1 MRKPPVLKRK
11 MASNL
16 QQLLIA
22 FLVLVLILVTGGFIL
37 KGNLS
42 KKLSALNGQL
52 NLISAPVEIDSVL
65 LALNSAENDF
75 QKACLNGDPASLDAY
90 KQAVAQSLTQ
100 VDRILKQSSQGKKA
114 GGALVVSLNQ
124 KIAFS
129 QQLFRLR
136 QRFDSLMKAT
146 TAASLGIINTNTR
159 QPRIS
164 RYKADTLVS
173 TKDVS
178 SNAGFFTRLKDAIRN
193 KTTVKVMTIREKA
206 AANAGRLSPS
216 QQANLQQVVRS
227 LNKQYT
233 LMGRSSQQLIAN
245 NLQMLSELRQM
256 TEHVRKA
263 ESEARQKLQE
273 NILQQYHYITAN
285 MDRFTNVG
293 MALLLLFTLLL
304 IFYVQ
309 SSMRAER
316 EYLQENERAVLLA
329 GQKSEILAIM
339 SHEIRNKL
347 TAINGAIFML
357 KRSDLEPEQLKKV
370 ESVGYSSSL
379 LLETVNNV
387 LDVSKIEHGS
397 MEILRNQPFRPL
409 VALKEAVEAMRF
421 SAEKNGLETV
431 LNLVGD
437 EEMVVNGDALR
448 LKQVVINIMGNAIK
462 FTKSGGITISGRL
475 NNELQHPTLLVTI
488 TDTGIGIDATEQSKL
503 FTRYYQGGKDE
514 HKPGTGLGLYLC
526 RRLIEL
532 QGGTIQL
539 KSKLGEGSTVE
550 FVIPYQSV

>member
-1 MRKPPVLKRK
+1 

-293 MALLLLFTLLL
+293 LALLLLFTLLL

-357 KRSDLEPEQLKKV
+357 KRSDLQPEQLKKV

-488 TDTGIGIDATEQSKL
+488 TDTGIGIDDTEQSKL

>member
-1 MRKPPVLKRK
+1 MHKSPVVKRK
-11 MASNL
+11 IASQL

-22 FLVLVLILVTGGFIL
+22 FLVLILVLVAGAFIL
-37 KGNLS
+37 KSNLS

-75 QKACLNGDPASLDAY
+75 QKACLNGDAASLNSY
-90 KQAVAQSLTQ
+90 KQAVGQSLTQ

-124 KIAFS
+124 RIAFS

-136 QRFDSLMKAT
+136 QLFDSLMKAT
-146 TAASLGIINTNTR
+146 TAASLGIVNTDTH
-159 QPRIS
+159 QPRLQ

-173 TKDVS
+173 TKDES
-178 SNAGFFTRLKDAIRN
+178 SKAGFFTRLKDAIRN

-206 AANAGRLSPS
+206 GANPAGLSPA
-216 QQANLQQVVRS
+216 QQATLQRAVRS

-256 TEHVRKA
+256 TEQVRKA
-263 ESEARQKLQE
+263 ESEARQKLQKS
-273 NILQQYHYITAN
+273 ILQQYNAAN
-285 MDRFTNVG
+285 TDMDRFTNIG
-293 MALLLLFTLLL
+293 LALLLLFTLLL
-304 IFYVQ
+304 IFYIQ
-309 SSMRAER
+309 STMRAER
-316 EYLQENERAVLLA
+316 EYLLENERTVLLA

-357 KRSDLEPEQLKKV
+357 KRSNLQPEQLKKV

-397 MEILRNQPFRPL
+397 TEILRNQPFRPL
-409 VALKEAVEAMRF
+409 EALKEAVEAMRF
-421 SAEKNGLETV
+421 SAEKNGLETT
-431 LNLVGD
+431 LNLLGD
-437 EEMVVNGDALR
+437 EEQVVNGDALR

-462 FTKSGGITISGRL
+462 FTKAGGITINGKL
-475 NNELQHPTLLVTI
+475 NNQVQQPTLLVTI

-514 HKPGTGLGLYLC
+514 YKPGTGLGLYLC

-532 QGGTIQL
+532 QGGSIGL